1 MFPFG
6 REEENSLEEL
16 FSFFKRCLKH
26 GEWELAAA
34 CVPQLGQTPGG
45 VAQELRDIIW
55 AIVKQPYPLAWGK
68 MGSPHKLAWFWMLV
82 LEDWTKEKVPEA
94 VRTEL
99 EFMLVLEELG
109 QDVPEKVLKEFQQ
122 AFWDSRSDRKMSVPS
137 AEVQAWVQDLLRQGK
152 PRLAEALVSFLRR
165 GSSEGSGCPWDYS
178 LQDIFIQHLLEK
190 LQEPPSEVWAEEV
203 ASVLAL
209 MPWSAERPK
218 AELEG
223 LWEALWKAKEGPLNE
238 GRVLSSLLRPKDY
251 TLVTHYSSASLR
263 LLREQILREAPHTEE
278 ELPEAEKLMLGLC
291 CHGDRPTAWKAIY
304 FECLSSGKHFLEQV
318 LVTGL
323 DLVKRQEVGRL
334 EEMLQGEFQPLARL
348 MLLLGWPQC
357 PNPASAR
364 ILLQVL
370 HHQQPSASDTVLSQ
384 FADSLASQLGVLE
397 WCAKNNPSVSEEALQ
412 SQLLT
417 LGQHSA
423 LYVLH
428 SLTPLAQYEERQVLD
443 LLHGLTPSGHT
454 AEFSDPGDARSLAA
468 QRNITLFQGFCAMK
482 YALYAICVNAHT
494 HTDCKECGLTSQQH
508 NSPGSP
514 EKSEESSYSEDA
526 KKLFQHY
533 LSECQLYLEAVP
545 ALFRLEL
552 LENIFSLLFLSSTD
566 LTLVT
571 EQKPSSPTLRD
582 AEPGNAQNKG
592 TIESV
597 ENQERTCGDVPACQ
611 QERPEGVQ
619 RGWGVGEPSRAHLDL
634 GHLTQ
639 GCWGFLADVKA
650 MEGFLRLLREG
661 LEGLNLPGPG
671 QDEQAAI
678 ASESLGCS
686 VTAETFEARL
696 QRLSKR
702 TAEAQW
708 RLQVVTKNQHS
719 GDGGSDSLQMPSPL
733 ASPAPSL
740 RRGSTTSTTSSSSS
754 RRRRRPGRHRPER
767 HLPADKPNG
776 DFSTS
781 TSDGGGGTASGRQE
795 HEACPCGGP
804 HSWLVPAMLAP
815 PESLLVSCIRRGN
828 FVEAHQVML
837 MFGLESSSCAG
848 ELVFMERYREVL
860 QELAQVEQKIESQ
873 SLSSSSSSEGLGAVA
888 AVVAGQG
895 RSRLGSSGRSTLQ
908 AIGSAA
914 AAGMAFYSISD
925 VAERLTSSPQR
936 PIPAL
941 EEDYWLSQLP
951 SSVGSPDP
959 SSSIRQLLEELSPP
973 AMAAFDL
980 AVCHSQLWKSS
991 RQLLETAERRLNTSL
1006 EARELRL
1013 EPKVP
1018 HADGIRGFPAVLQQ
1032 ISKILNRTATGKG
1045 PAIGEG
1051 AGEEATLGSPFG
1063 CSAQEV
1069 MLSCHPVLTEEAI
1082 SSRLSLGQRLEHIAQ
1097 ILNTAADA
1105 TAEGRSCGALLAAL
1119 VEQASLK
1126 QAELDAHPVRS
1137 AMKQLLRVLD
1147 QLCPFEPDVATSSP
1161 DYVRTFLDY
1170 VNTLASVLVR
1180 SMGSDAD
1187 QSAEVKLG
1195 NPLLVLQQSPSQ
1207 LLSYLLFERQVSA
1220 ERLSSLLQQEGL
1232 GLSVEQVMDQHCCE
1246 PLLLWDTRRR
1256 NESDEGGA
1264 FSPARIAALLQ
1275 EHAHKHNLILDLPP
1289 SLCSELSS
1297 QESSEGSTEESRT
1310 SCGTLSTS
1318 PSSSSSS
1325 VSSSSLP
1332 SSSFLLT
1339 PSALAFL
1346 KSRSPLLAILACL
1359 GATRGGVVRPST
1371 SWPGLPSY
1379 FRSGGRKEAPLDAE
1393 QISREAEALLQ
1404 DFPILRDYLHTMAE
1418 PVLGAP
1424 PQGLEAEA
1432 NGEGLGAALCGTP
1445 LAALVLSGPQS
1456 AAAQAL
1462 VVEAFQQ
1469 ALSGG
1474 ELERA
1479 LTLLELY
1486 GQGGD
1491 QQEALRD
1498 QLLACAAQEA
1508 GQQGWEHLFRVQ
1520 DTNLQARVAL
1530 QVLDQWP
1537 LGACRELLE
1546 FCLSKSNMDASL
1558 EDQLQKKKQ
1567 EMDMYH
1573 NMLSLQS
1580 PLPWEMWQELR
1591 EESQKDPEAVMALLL
1606 ETREF
1611 ELCAQWLQLY
1621 PVSEQSRLQ
1630 LQTEHLLHLLE
1641 KGLTDEA
1648 CQLLEGVSDPSRGL
1662 EVCERALDR
1671 QPTLAAC
1678 HFLSDYLTVNFESR
1692 VSPARRRHIHALHLG
1707 SKVLLTLPEAS
1718 RQSYFP
1724 LLSSPLL
1731 MLEQLLMNLKV
1742 EWADV
1747 AVRTLRNLLVDQE
1760 GGFSNDDIDMLL
1772 SDYARKALEF
1782 SCTPRERL
1790 RSDSVISLQDAY
1802 LQCPAQESC
1811 PASPSV
1817 TPPSSAVSTPMHTPS
1832 SSGWERGSSG
1842 RRAQTPA
1849 TPFTPPPKPP
1859 VRKDWIPDHQEPVCM
1874 VCQRE
1879 RFTMFNRRH
1888 HCRRCGRLVCQACS
1902 SHRMAVEGCE
1912 EEEEVRVCN
1921 QCYNFFH
1928 PDSDDELEQAEA
1940 SSPAAAQG
1948 ALEGAVRLPEVPE
1961 RRFRLSINPADNQK
1975 ILSEFYYEQAPSA
1988 SLCVSILSL
1997 HSDPASCGHQ
2007 LIDHCR
2013 SLSRTLTN
2021 PEVDARL
2028 ITDVMRQLLFSAKV
2042 MFVKTGQSQDL
2053 ALCDSYI
2060 SKVDVLTILVTANYK
2075 YIPSLD
2081 DILEA
2086 ASVSRLRNQLL
2097 EAEYYQLA
2105 VEVSTKSGLDPSGV
2119 WHAWGMACLK
2129 AGFLSRAREK
2139 FARYL
2144 KPPVDR
2150 GQHTH
2155 GPRLLQEI
2163 LQHLEANIRPTAI
2176 PMLQRPE
2183 EDILASLW
2191 ELEEALAE
2199 PHPLE
2204 RPEGHVQNC
2213 RNYQESLHYLQAY
2226 GTHLALVSFYMRHD
2240 GMKEALSHLLSKECP
2255 EEVFLEAVLMPSL
2268 ERGRLGVLQ
2277 AQLESLDPTLEGWS
2291 RYLIASCQLLQ
2302 RRGHFHTIYQLQQF
2316 MTDHVRAAMTC
2327 IRFFTHGAQSYLQLG
2342 EQQRWLVRAKEHL
2355 KTYLQEQQGRGAGR
2369 KKSLS
2374 SSFRKKMSASDVSR
2388 HMNTIELQL
2397 EVTRFLHRCA
2407 TSSPSKPT
2415 GTPTPTSTGK
2425 TSAPPTLFGGGPM
2438 KIDVACKVMLGG
2450 KNIEEGFGI
2459 AYRVIQDFQLEALSV
2474 YERAGQRLVRQRQYS
2489 AVRQL
2494 LKCVGESGT
2503 ATKNDCDAIVLRC
2516 ISVADKAPADAK
2528 ELEGLILECKSPEN
2542 KIKAYLQCSKLR
2554 AAYLLAVKLEPAR
2567 SGPLVQE
2574 VLQAAESSGDS
2585 VMENIC
2591 RQWLAEH
2598 QDRPARQRQGRP
2610 SAR

>member
-16 FSFFKRCLKH
+16 FGFFKRCLKH

-34 CVPQLGQTPGG
+34 CVPQLGQAPGG

-55 AIVKQPYPLAWGK
+55 AMVNHPYPLAWGK

-82 LEDWTKEKVPEA
+82 LEDWTKEKVPDA

-109 QDVPEKVLKEFQQ
+109 DDVPEEVLKEFQQ
-122 AFWDSRSDRKMSVPS
+122 AFWDSRADRKMSVPS
-137 AEVQAWVQDLLRQGK
+137 TEVQACLRDLLKQGK
-152 PRLAEALVSFLRR
+152 PRLAEALVTFLLR
-165 GSSEGSGCPWDYS
+165 GSSEASGSPWDYS
-178 LQDIFIQHLLEK
+178 LQDVFIQHLLEK
-190 LQEPPSEVWAEEV
+190 LQEPPTEPWTEEV

-223 LWEALWKAKEGPLNE
+223 LWEALWRAKEGPLNE
-238 GRVLSSLLRPKDY
+238 GRVLSSLLRPKDH
-251 TLVTHYSSASLR
+251 TLVTLYSAASLR

-323 DLVKRQEVGRL
+323 DLVKRQEFGHL
-334 EEMLQGEFQPLARL
+334 EEMLRGEFQPLARL
-348 MLLLGWPQC
+348 LLLLGWPHC
-357 PNPASAR
+357 PNVASAR
-364 ILLQVL
+364 TLLQVL
-370 HHQQPSASDTVLSQ
+370 HHQQPSVSDAVLSQ

-397 WCAKNNPSVSEEALQ
+397 WCAKNNPGVSEEALQ
-412 SQLLT
+412 AQLLM

-423 LYVLH
+423 LYLLH
-428 SLTPLAQYEERQVLD
+428 SLTPLAQYDERQVLD
-443 LLHGLTPSGHT
+443 LLQSLSPSGQT
-454 AEFSDPGDARSLAA
+454 EFSDLGDARSLAL

-494 HTDCKECGLTSQQH
+494 NTDCKECGLTARQH
-508 NSPGSP
+508 KSPGCP
-514 EKSEESSYSEDA
+514 EESETSNSEDA
-526 KKLFQHY
+526 QKLFQQH

-566 LTLVT
+566 LASVT
-571 EQKPSSPTLRD
+571 EQKHSGPTPGD
-582 AEPGNAQNKG
+582 AEPRNATIKG
-592 TIESV
+592 TGEST
-597 ENQERTCGDVPACQ
+597 ESREKPDAGAPDCPQERAKGGA
-611 QERPEGVQ
+611 Q
-619 RGWGVGEPSRAHLDL
+619 RGVGEPSRAHLDL
-634 GHLTQ
+634 GHLTR
-639 GCWGFLADVKA
+639 GCRGFLADVRT
-650 MEGFLRLLREG
+650 MEGFLRLIREG
-661 LEGLNLPGPG
+661 LEGLNSPAPA
-671 QDEQAAI
+671 QDVQAAI
-678 ASESLGCS
+678 AAESLGCS
-686 VTAETFEARL
+686 VTAETFEVRL

-708 RLQVVTKNQHS
+708 RLQVVTKNQSS
-719 GDGGSDSLQMPSPL
+719 GDGDLLQMSSPQ
-733 ASPAPSL
+733 ASPALSM
-740 RRGSTTSTTSSSSS
+740 RRGSSNSSTS

-767 HLPADKPNG
+767 HHHPTDKQNG

-781 TSDGGGGTASGRQE
+781 TSDGGGGAVSGRSEQD
-795 HEACPCGGP
+795 ACPY
-804 HSWLVPAMLAP
+804 SWLVPAMLAP

-828 FVEAHQVML
+828 FTEAHQVML
-837 MFGLESSSCAG
+837 MFNLESSSCAG

-873 SLSSSSSSEGLGAVA
+873 SLSSSSSSSEGLGAVA
-888 AVVAGQG
+888 TVVAAQG

-941 EEDYWLSQLP
+941 EEDYWLSQLRGP
-951 SSVGSPDP
+951 TGSPDP
-959 SSSIRQLLEELSPP
+959 SSPIRRLLEELSPP

-991 RQLLETAERRLNTSL
+991 RQLLETAERRLNASL
-1006 EARELRL
+1006 EARGLRL
-1013 EPKVP
+1013 DPKVP

-1032 ISKILNRTATGKG
+1032 MSKILNRTATGKG
-1045 PAIGEG
+1045 PAKGEG

-1069 MLSCHPVLTEEAI
+1069 LLSCHPTLTEEAI
-1082 SSRLSLGQRLEHIAQ
+1082 SSRLSLGQRLEQIAQ
-1097 ILNTAADA
+1097 VLSAAADA
-1105 TAEGRSCGALLAAL
+1105 TVSAEGQSCATLLTAL

-1126 QAELDAHPVRS
+1126 QSELDAHPVRS

-1147 QLCPFEPDVATSSP
+1147 QLCPFEPDGATSRP

-1180 SMGSDAD
+1180 SMGSEAD
-1187 QSAEVKLG
+1187 QTAEVKLG

-1232 GLSVEQVMDQHCCE
+1232 GLSVEQVMVQHCCE

-1256 NESDEGGA
+1256 NVSDEGGT
-1264 FSPARIAALLQ
+1264 FSSARIAALLQ
-1275 EHAHKHNLILDLPP
+1275 EHARKHNLVLDLPP
-1289 SLCSELSS
+1289 SLGTELHS
-1297 QESSEGSTEESRT
+1297 QESSECSAEDTRT
-1310 SCGTLSTS
+1310 SSGNLLSTS
-1318 PSSSSSS
+1318 PSNSFNSSSSAS
-1325 VSSSSLP
+1325 SLSLSSSSSSLP

-1359 GATRGGVVRPST
+1359 SATRSGVVRPS
-1371 SWPGLPSY
+1371 SGWSGLPSY

-1393 QISREAEALLQ
+1393 QISRETQALLQ
-1404 DFPILRDYLHTMAE
+1404 DFPVLRAYLHTMAE

-1424 PQGLEAEA
+1424 SPGLEAEG
-1432 NGEGLGAALCGTP
+1432 NREGLGAELCGTP
-1445 LAALVLSGPQS
+1445 LVALVLSGPQS

-1462 VVEAFQQ
+1462 VAEAFQQ

-1508 GQQGWEHLFRVQ
+1508 GERGWEHLFRVR

-1530 QVLDQWP
+1530 QNN
-1537 LGACRELLE
+1537 C
-1546 FCLSKSNMDASL
+1546 S
-1558 EDQLQKKKQ
+1558 KKKQ

-1573 NMLSLQS
+1573 TMLGLQP
-1580 PLPWEMWQELR
+1580 PLPWETWQELR
-1591 EESQKDPEAVMALLL
+1591 EESQKDSEAVMTLLL

-1611 ELCAQWLQLY
+1611 ELCAQWVQLY

-1648 CQLLEGVSDPSRGL
+1648 CQLLEPLSDPSQGL
-1662 EVCERALDR
+1662 EVCERALDC

-1678 HFLSDYLTVNFESR
+1678 HFLADYLTVHFESR

-1707 SKVLLTLPEAS
+1707 SKVLLTLPEVS
-1718 RQSYFP
+1718 QQDYFP

-1747 AVRTLRNLLVDQE
+1747 AVRTLRNLLLGQE
-1760 GGFSNDDIDMLL
+1760 AGFSSEDIDTLL
-1772 SDYARKALEF
+1772 SNYSQKALEF
-1782 SCTPRERL
+1782 SCAPRERS
-1790 RSDSVISLQDAY
+1790 RADSVISLQDAY
-1802 LQCPAQESC
+1802 LQCPALESFHS
-1811 PASPSV
+1811 SPSV
-1817 TPPSSAVSTPMHTPS
+1817 TPPPSAGSTPMHTPS
-1832 SSGWERGSSG
+1832 SGGGGGAQIQQQEDADPRQPLHPANEAPRPQGLDPRPPAARLHG
-1842 RRAQTPA
+1842 LPARALHHVQQA
-1849 TPFTPPPKPP
+1849 PPLP
-1859 VRKDWIPDHQEPVCM
+1859 
-1874 VCQRE
+1874 
-1879 RFTMFNRRH
+1879 
-1888 HCRRCGRLVCQACS
+1888 
-1902 SHRMAVEGCE
+1902 
-1912 EEEEVRVCN
+1912 
-1921 QCYNFFH
+1921 QCYSFFH
-1928 PDSDDELEQAEA
+1928 PDLDDELEQAELA

-1948 ALEGAVRLPEVPE
+1948 ALEGAVHLPEVPE

-1975 ILSEFYYEQAPSA
+1975 LLSEFYYEQAPSA

-1997 HSDPASCGHQ
+1997 HSDPAACGHQ
-2007 LIDHCR
+2007 LIGHCR

-2021 PEVDARL
+2021 LEVDARL
-2028 ITDVMRQLLFSAKV
+2028 ITDVMRQLVFSAKV
-2042 MFVKTGQSQDL
+2042 MFVKTGQTQDL

-2060 SKVDVLTILVTANYK
+2060 SKVDVLTILVKANYK
-2075 YIPSLD
+2075 DIPSLD

-2086 ASVSRLRNQLL
+2086 AAVSRLRNQLL
-2097 EAEYYQLA
+2097 ESEYYQLA
-2105 VEVSTKSGLDPSGV
+2105 VEVSTKSGLDPAGV

-2139 FARYL
+2139 FARCL

-2150 GQHTH
+2150 GQHTQ
-2155 GPRLLQEI
+2155 GPRILQEI
-2163 LQHLEANIRPTAI
+2163 LQHLEANIRPTSV
-2176 PMLQRPE
+2176 PMPQHSE
-2183 EDILASLW
+2183 EDILASLR

-2199 PHPLE
+2199 PNPLE
-2204 RPEGHVQNC
+2204 RLEGRIHNC
-2213 RNYQESLHYLQAY
+2213 RNYQESLHYLQTY

-2240 GMKEALSHLLSKECP
+2240 GMKEALTYLISKECQD
-2255 EEVFLEAVLMPSL
+2255 EVFLEAVLTPSL

-2277 AQLESLDPTLEGWS
+2277 GQLEAVDPTLEGCS
-2291 RYLIASCQLLQ
+2291 RYLIAACQHLQ
-2302 RRGHFHTIYQLQQF
+2302 RRSHFHTLYQLQQF

-2355 KTYLQEQQGRGAGR
+2355 RTYLQEQQSRGTSR
-2369 KKSLS
+2369 KKSVS
-2374 SSFRKKMSASDVSR
+2374 SSFRKKMSSSDVSR

-2397 EVTRFLHRCA
+2397 EVTRFLHRCE
-2407 TSSPSKPT
+2407 TSSPSKSSGIPL
-2415 GTPTPTSTGK
+2415 PKASV
-2425 TSAPPTLFGGGPM
+2425 PPTLFGGGPM

-2459 AYRVIQDFQLEALSV
+2459 AYRVIQDFQLEALAV
-2474 YERAGQRLVRQRQYS
+2474 YTRAGQRLVRQRQYV

-2494 LKCVGESGT
+2494 LKCVGESGA
-2503 ATKNDCDAIVLRC
+2503 ATKNDCDAIVLSC
-2516 ISVADKAPADAK
+2516 ISLADKAPADAK
-2528 ELEGLILECKSPEN
+2528 ELEALILECKSTEN

-2554 AAYLLAVKLEPAR
+2554 AAYLLAVKLEPGRA
-2567 SGPLVQE
+2567 GPLVQE

-2598 QDRPARQRQGRP
+2598 QDRPAKQRQGRT

>member
-16 FSFFKRCLKH
+16 FAFFKRCLKH

-34 CVPQLGQTPGG
+34 CVPQLGQAPGG

-55 AIVKQPYPLAWGK
+55 AMVNHPYPLAWGK

-82 LEDWTKEKVPEA
+82 LEGWTKEKVPEA

-109 QDVPEKVLKEFQQ
+109 DEVPEKVLKEFQQ
-122 AFWDSRSDRKMSVPS
+122 AFWDSRADRKMSVPS
-137 AEVQAWVQDLLRQGK
+137 TGVQACVRDLLKQGK
-152 PRLAEALVSFLRR
+152 PRLAEALVTFLLR
-165 GSSEGSGCPWDYS
+165 GSSEGSGSPWDYS
-178 LQDIFIQHLLEK
+178 LQDVFIQHLLEK
-190 LQEPPSEVWAEEV
+190 LQEPPSELWAEEV

-223 LWEALWKAKEGPLNE
+223 LWEALWGAKEGPLNE
-238 GRVLSSLLRPKDY
+238 GRVLSSLLRPKDH
-251 TLVTHYSSASLR
+251 TLVTLYSAASLR

-291 CHGDRPTAWKAIY
+291 CHGDRPTAWKSIY

-323 DLVKRQEVGRL
+323 DLVKRQEFGRL
-334 EEMLQGEFQPLARL
+334 EEMLRGEFKPLARL
-348 MLLLGWPQC
+348 LLLLGWPQC
-357 PNPASAR
+357 PSVASAR
-364 ILLQVL
+364 TLLQVL
-370 HHQQPSASDTVLSQ
+370 HHQQPSVGDTVLSQ

-397 WCAKNNPSVSEEALQ
+397 WCAKNNPGVSEEALQ
-412 SQLLT
+412 AQLLM

-423 LYVLH
+423 LYMLH
-428 SLTPLAQYEERQVLD
+428 SLTPLARYDERQVLD
-443 LLHGLTPSGHT
+443 LLQSLSPSGHT
-454 AEFSDPGDARSLAA
+454 EFSDLGDPRSLAL

-482 YALYAICVNAHT
+482 YALYAICVNTHT

-508 NSPGSP
+508 
-514 EKSEESSYSEDA
+514 KSTGCPEESEMSNSEDA
-526 KKLFQHY
+526 QKLFQQH

-552 LENIFSLLFLSSTD
+552 LENIFSLLFLSSAD
-566 LTLVT
+566 LTSVT
-571 EQKPSSPTLRD
+571 EQKHSGSTPGD
-582 AEPGNAQNKG
+582 AEPGNASIKG
-592 TIESV
+592 TGEST
-597 ENQERTCGDVPACQ
+597 ESREKPDAGAPDCPQEGA
-611 QERPEGVQ
+611 EGGAQ
-619 RGWGVGEPSRAHLDL
+619 RGVGEPSRAHLDL
-634 GHLTQ
+634 GHLTR
-639 GCWGFLADVKA
+639 GCRGFLADVRT
-650 MEGFLRLLREG
+650 MEGFLRLIREG
-661 LEGLNLPGPG
+661 LEGLNSPAPA
-671 QDEQAAI
+671 QDEQAVI
-678 ASESLGCS
+678 AAESLGCS
-686 VTAETFEARL
+686 VTSETFEARL

-708 RLQVVTKNQHS
+708 RLQVVTKNQSS
-719 GDGGSDSLQMPSPL
+719 GDGDLLQMSSPQ
-733 ASPAPSL
+733 ASPALSM
-740 RRGSTTSTTSSSSS
+740 RRGSSSSNTSTS

-767 HLPADKPNG
+767 HHLPTDKQNG

-781 TSDGGGGTASGRQE
+781 TSDGGGGPVSGRSEQD
-795 HEACPCGGP
+795 ACPCGGP

-828 FVEAHQVML
+828 FTEAHQVML
-837 MFGLESSSCAG
+837 MFNLESSSCAG
-848 ELVFMERYREVL
+848 ELAFMERYREVL

-873 SLSSSSSSEGLGAVA
+873 SLSSSSSSSEGLGAVA
-888 AVVAGQG
+888 TVVAAQG

-925 VAERLTSSPQR
+925 VAERLSSSPQR

-941 EEDYWLSQLP
+941 EEDYWLSQLRGP
-951 SSVGSPDP
+951 MGSPDP
-959 SSSIRQLLEELSPP
+959 SSPIRRLLEELSPP

-991 RQLLETAERRLNTSL
+991 RQLLETAERRLHASL
-1006 EARELRL
+1006 EARGLKL
-1013 EPKVP
+1013 DPKVP

-1045 PAIGEG
+1045 PAKGEG

-1069 MLSCHPVLTEEAI
+1069 LLSCHPTLTEEAI
-1082 SSRLSLGQRLEHIAQ
+1082 SSRLSLGQKLEQIAQ
-1097 ILNTAADA
+1097 VLSTAADA
-1105 TAEGRSCGALLAAL
+1105 TAEGQSCGALLTAL

-1147 QLCPFEPDVATSSP
+1147 QLCPFEPDGANSSP

-1180 SMGSDAD
+1180 SMGSED
-1187 QSAEVKLG
+1187 QTAEVKLG

-1232 GLSVEQVMDQHCCE
+1232 GLSVEQVMVQHCCE

-1256 NESDEGGA
+1256 TVSDEGGT
-1264 FSPARIAALLQ
+1264 FSPVRIAALLQ
-1275 EHAHKHNLILDLPP
+1275 EHARKHNLVLDLPP
-1289 SLCSELSS
+1289 SLCSELTS
-1297 QESSEGSTEESRT
+1297 QESSECSTEDTRVS
-1310 SCGTLSTS
+1310 SGNLLSIS
-1318 PSSSSSS
+1318 PSNSFNSSSSASS
-1325 VSSSSLP
+1325 LSSSSASSP

-1346 KSRSPLLAILACL
+1346 KSRSPLLAVLACL
-1359 GATRGGVVRPST
+1359 SATRSGVVRPASAW
-1371 SWPGLPSY
+1371 SGLPAY

-1393 QISREAEALLQ
+1393 QITRETQTLLQ
-1404 DFPILRDYLHTMAE
+1404 DFPVLKAYLHTMAE

-1424 PQGLEAEA
+1424 PPGLEAEG
-1432 NGEGLGAALCGTP
+1432 NREGLGAELCGTP
-1445 LAALVLSGPQS
+1445 LVALVLSGPQS

-1462 VVEAFQQ
+1462 VAEAFQQ

-1508 GQQGWEHLFRVQ
+1508 GERGWEHLFRVR

-1546 FCLSKSNMDASL
+1546 YCLSKSNMDASL
-1558 EDQLQKKKQ
+1558 QDQLQHKKQ

-1573 NMLSLQS
+1573 TMLGLQP
-1580 PLPWEMWQELR
+1580 PLPWETWQELR
-1591 EESQKDPEAVMALLL
+1591 EESQMDSEAVMALLL

-1611 ELCAQWLQLY
+1611 ELCAQWVQLY

-1630 LQTEHLLHLLE
+1630 LQTEHLLHLLD

-1648 CQLLEGVSDPSRGL
+1648 CQLLERLSDPTQGL

-1678 HFLSDYLTVNFESR
+1678 HFLADYLTVHFESR

-1718 RQSYFP
+1718 RQDYFP

-1747 AVRTLRNLLVDQE
+1747 AVRTLRNLLLGQE
-1760 GGFSNDDIDMLL
+1760 AGFNNEDIDTLL
-1772 SDYARKALEF
+1772 SSYGQKALEF
-1782 SCTPRERL
+1782 SCAPRERS
-1790 RSDSVISLQDAY
+1790 RADSVISLQDAY
-1802 LQCPAQESC
+1802 LQCPALESC

-1817 TPPSSAVSTPMHTPS
+1817 TPPPSAGSTPMHTPS
-1832 SSGWERGSSG
+1832 SAGGERRSSS
-1842 RRAQTPA
+1842 RRTQTPA
-1849 TPFTPPPKPP
+1849 NPFTPPTKPP
-1859 VRKDWIPDHQEPVCM
+1859 VRKDWIPDHQQPVCM

-1888 HCRRCGRLVCQACS
+1888 HCRRCGRLVCHACS
-1902 SHRMAVEGCE
+1902 SHRMAVEGCD
-1912 EEEEVRVCN
+1912 EEEEVRVCD
-1921 QCYNFFH
+1921 QCYSFFH
-1928 PDSDDELEQAEA
+1928 PDSGDELEQAE
-1940 SSPAAAQG
+1940 SGSPATAQS
-1948 ALEGAVRLPEVPE
+1948 ALEGAVHLPEVPE
-1961 RRFRLSINPADNQK
+1961 RRFRLSINPAENQK
-1975 ILSEFYYEQAPSA
+1975 LLSEFYYEQAPSA

-1997 HSDPASCGHQ
+1997 HSDPAACGHQ
-2007 LIDHCR
+2007 LIGHSR

-2021 PEVDARL
+2021 LEVDARL
-2028 ITDVMRQLLFSAKV
+2028 ITDVMRQLVFSAKV
-2042 MFVKTGQSQDL
+2042 MFVKTGQNQDL

-2060 SKVDVLTILVTANYK
+2060 SKVDVLTILVKANYK
-2075 YIPSLD
+2075 DIPSLD

-2086 ASVSRLRNQLL
+2086 AAVSRLRNQLL
-2097 EAEYYQLA
+2097 ESEYYQLA
-2105 VEVSTKSGLDPSGV
+2105 VEVSTKSGLDPAGV

-2129 AGFLSRAREK
+2129 AGFLSGAREK
-2139 FARYL
+2139 FARCL

-2155 GPRLLQEI
+2155 GPRILQEI
-2163 LQHLEANIRPTAI
+2163 LQHLEANIRPTSV
-2176 PMLQRPE
+2176 PMPQHPE
-2183 EDILASLW
+2183 EDILASLR

-2199 PHPLE
+2199 AHPLE
-2204 RPEGHVQNC
+2204 RLDGSIHNC
-2213 RNYQESLHYLQAY
+2213 RSYQESLHYLHTY

-2240 GMKEALSHLLSKECP
+2240 DMKEALTYLISKECQD
-2255 EEVFLEAVLMPSL
+2255 EVFLEAVLMPSL

-2277 AQLESLDPTLEGWS
+2277 AQLEALDPTLEGCS
-2291 RYLIASCQLLQ
+2291 RYLIAACQQLQ
-2302 RRGHFHTIYQLQQF
+2302 RRNHFHTLYQIQQF

-2327 IRFFTHGAQSYLQLG
+2327 IRFFTHGAQTYLQLG

-2355 KTYLQEQQGRGAGR
+2355 RTYLQEQQSRGTSR

-2374 SSFRKKMSASDVSR
+2374 SSFRKKMSSSDVSR

-2397 EVTRFLHRCA
+2397 EVTRFLHRCE
-2407 TSSPSKPT
+2407 TSSPSKSS
-2415 GTPTPTSTGK
+2415 GTPLPK
-2425 TSAPPTLFGGGPM
+2425 ASAPPTLFGGGPM

-2459 AYRVIQDFQLEALSV
+2459 AYRVIQDFQLEALAV
-2474 YERAGQRLVRQRQYS
+2474 YTRAGQRLVRQRQYV

-2494 LKCVGESGT
+2494 LKCVGESGA
-2503 ATKNDCDAIVLRC
+2503 ATKNDCDAIVLSC
-2516 ISVADKAPADAK
+2516 ISLADKAPADAK
-2528 ELEGLILECKSPEN
+2528 ELEALILECKSTEN

-2554 AAYLLAVKLEPAR
+2554 AAYLLAVKLEPGRA
-2567 SGPLVQE
+2567 GPLVQE

-2598 QDRPARQRQGRP
+2598 QDRPSKQRQGR
-2610 SAR
+2610 SNAR